1 MDYEKKT
8 LALFAMAGQMV
19 ALVVK
24 VAFSKFIRRNPNSSF
39 FIVA

>member
-1 MDYEKKT
+1 MDSKKKT
-8 LALFAMAGQMV
+8 LALFAMGGQIV

-24 VAFSKFIRRNPNSSF
+24 VAFLKFIRRNPNSSF

>member
-1 MDYEKKT
+1 VDSKKKT

-19 ALVVK
+19 VLVVK
-24 VAFSKFIRRNPNSSF
+24 VTFYKFIRNPNSSF